1 MGNPIQY
8 FSDVISAAHFIVFR
22 EKRRMVGREIFR
34 EKWAAKNSQK
44 IAGKNGKKWSEIDL
58 KKANFH
64 QFETKFEFIS

>member
-44 IAGKNGKKWSEIDL
+44 IAGKNGKK
-58 KKANFH
+58 
-64 QFETKFEFIS
+64 